1 MPANH
6 HHQNKFADRF
16 KDSLEQAQARLTT
29 LEEEAQK
36 MLQDVLDRSKAS
48 RKEMTVLIN
57 RLNAGE
63 IFDQKTVKEWQG
75 KAKHVSADLAHRF
88 EDIRSKA
95 IQAAGVASRDQV
107 DDLAKDLDKLSRKID
122 RLLTTKKVVHK
133 Q

>member
-6 HHQNKFADRF
+6 PQKIADRF

-36 MLQDVLDRSKAS
+36 MFQEVVDRSKAS
-48 RKEMTVLIN
+48 RKEMAVIIN

-63 IFDQKTVKEWQG
+63 LFDKKTVKQWEG
-75 KAKHVSADLAHRF
+75 KARHVRVDLAHRL
-88 EDIRSKA
+88 EDLRSRA
-95 IQAAGVASRDQV
+95 IQYAGVASRDQV
-107 DDLAKDLDKLSRKID
+107 DELAHDLDKLSRKID
-122 RLLTTKKVVHK
+122 RLLNTKKGSLK